1 MAFTAVE
8 KAQIVKTYR
17 RAKNDTGSSEVQ
29 IALLTSRIAYLTEHM
44 KSNPHDFHTRYGLTR
59 LVSQRRRLMRYLK
72 TSNPML
78 YQDLIKK
85 LDIRDIN

>member
-8 KAQIVKTYR
+8 KAQIVKDYGH
-17 RAKNDTGSSEVQ
+17 AKNDTGSTEVQ
-29 IALLTSRIAYLTEHM
+29 IALLTARISYLTEHM

-59 LVSQRRRLMRYLK
+59 LVSQRRRLLRYLK
-72 TSNPML
+72 TSNPAG

-85 LDIRDIN
+85 LDLRG